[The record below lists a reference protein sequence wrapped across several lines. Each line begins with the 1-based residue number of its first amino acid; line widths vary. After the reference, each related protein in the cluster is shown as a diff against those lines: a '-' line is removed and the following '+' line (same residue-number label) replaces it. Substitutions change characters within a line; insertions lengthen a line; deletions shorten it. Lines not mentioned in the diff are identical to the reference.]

1 MTKSQHECSC
11 ARSIV
16 PPERARSHSC
26 ILNRIWFLIGQNLFD
41 KFLSRLWTHSELF
54 HYHLFPQ
61 KLISTVVAMCV
72 HHYLSA
78 VVLQYLYSLKV
89 KY

>member
-16 PPERARSHSC
+16 PPERASSHSC

-41 KFLSRLWTHSELF
+41 KFLSRLWTRSELF

-61 KLISTVVAMCV
+61 KHIGLYQLWLLCV
-72 HHYLSA
+72 CITILVQLFSSIYIH
-78 VVLQYLYSLKV
+78 
-89 KY
+89 